1 LHDLHQRHI
10 LPNWLDNQPKL
21 NTTKVNS
28 EFISILFLPFGG
40 GMLQSKNNQ
49 RIKYNTLNILC
60 HYAAEDD
67 FCNDQWQCK
76 R

>member
-1 LHDLHQRHI
+1 
-10 LPNWLDNQPKL
+10 
-21 NTTKVNS
+21 
-28 EFISILFLPFGG
+28 
-40 GMLQSKNNQ
+40 MLQSKNNQ

>member
-1 LHDLHQRHI
+1 MIFISAIFFQTGLTI
-10 LPNWLDNQPKL
+10 SL

-76 R
+76 